1 MAVPATTTRTTPLP
15 TIAPDP
21 AAVARIRQGIDL
33 RSRAGIVSF
42 GAEAQRGVSEFAGSY
57 LRQAANKDSGPAG
70 ELLNDLL
77 IKAKGLDPTE
87 LSKLTLVDRLRGGLK
102 AKVVRYKERYSAIEP
117 QIDHIKGE
125 LVKRAERLQ
134 RDIAM
139 LDGLFERNLD
149 QLRDLEAYIVAGEEA
164 LRHAR
169 EVELPEVQAEVAKAG
184 QGVEG
189 QLLAQQ
195 AADLAQAIERF
206 DQRIHDLKLVRLNG
220 MQKMPQIRLIQNG
233 DAVFVDKLT
242 STATT
247 TISLWKDGMVI
258 ALALNNQAEAVAFE
272 GAFNEATNLMI
283 KRNADMMKTGAV
295 NIEKAAQRGI
305 LDLETLAH
313 VNRTFIETLEDVMEA
328 QRVGREARRA
338 AEGDLRG
345 LEQELRMAVTGA
357 KA

>member
-1 MAVPATTTRTTPLP
+1 MAVPAATTRTNPLP

-21 AAVARIRQGIDL
+21 GAVARIRQGIDL
-33 RSRAGIVSF
+33 RSRAGIATY
-42 GAEAQRGVSEFAGSY
+42 GAEAQRGVAEFAGSY
-57 LRQAANKDSGPAG
+57 LRQAANKDAGPAG

-77 IKAKGLDPTE
+77 IKAKGLDPSE
-87 LSKLTLVDRLRGGLK
+87 LSKLTLVDRVRGGLK
-102 AKVVRYKERYSAIEP
+102 AKVVRYKERYSAVEP
-117 QIDHIKGE
+117 QIDRIKLE
-125 LVKRAERLQ
+125 LEKRADRLQ

-139 LDGLFERNLD
+139 LDGLFERNID
-149 QLRDLEAYIVAGEEA
+149 QLRDLEAYIVAGEEE

-169 EVELPEVQAEVAKAG
+169 EVRLPEIQEQVDKAG

-195 AADLAQAIERF
+195 AADLAQAVERF
-206 DQRIHDLKLVRLNG
+206 DQRVHDLKRVRLVG

-272 GAFNEATNLMI
+272 GAFNDATNLMI
-283 KRNADMMKTGAV
+283 KRNADMMKSGAV

-305 LDLETLAH
+305 VNIETLSY
-313 VNRTFIETLEDVMEA
+313 VNRSFIETLEDVLEV
-328 QRVGREARRA
+328 QRQGREARRQ
-338 AEGDLRG
+338 AEEDMKG
-345 LEQELRMAVTGA
+345 LEIELRQAVTGA
-357 KA
+357 RP